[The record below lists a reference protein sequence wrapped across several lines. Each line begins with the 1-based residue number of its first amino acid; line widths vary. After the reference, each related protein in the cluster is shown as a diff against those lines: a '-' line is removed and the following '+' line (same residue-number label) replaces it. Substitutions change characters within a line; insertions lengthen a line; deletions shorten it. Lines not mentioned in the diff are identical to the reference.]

1 MQRKITEQVYEKL
14 TQTITLEQ
22 DTDFADLAE
31 LKALDDTTKGS
42 IRVYRGDKIEKCTL
56 GEISMA
62 PGMDYCSVTLK
73 PRPEYEI
80 PRLGIN
86 YMVAGDT
93 IQFDVD
99 LYPPMDLVPRQEYV
113 DTYYDLLK
121 ETYLAAKQAPH
132 FAWRVSDHSWMR
144 LNTSPY
150 FFMSACE
157 AGCRDA
163 VDALINAYVDVWL
176 KTHAGQERVG
186 EVAARAMQERRAW
199 LDRWLREREPE
210 RHMVEKV
217 FGVEMTHRMSKAMI

>member
-1 MQRKITEQVYEKL
+1 MQQRITEQVYKKL
-14 TQTITLEQ
+14 TQEITLEQ
-22 DTDFADLAE
+22 DADFADLAE
-31 LKALDDTTKGS
+31 LKALDGTPKGS
-42 IRVYRGDKIEKCTL
+42 IRVYSADKIEKCTL
-56 GEISMA
+56 GAISMA

-86 YMVAGDT
+86 YMVAGDK

-132 FAWRVSDHSWMR
+132 FTWRVSDHSWMR

-176 KTHAGQERVG
+176 KTYAEQERVG
-186 EVAARAMQERRAW
+186 EAEARAMQERRAW

-210 RHMVEKV
+210 RRMVEKV
-217 FGVEMTHRMSKAMI
+217 FGTELTGRMSTAMI